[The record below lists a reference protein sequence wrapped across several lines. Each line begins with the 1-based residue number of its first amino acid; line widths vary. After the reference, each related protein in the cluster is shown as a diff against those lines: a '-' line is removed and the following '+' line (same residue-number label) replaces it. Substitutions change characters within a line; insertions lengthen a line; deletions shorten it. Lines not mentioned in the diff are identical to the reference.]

1 MRWGAA
7 QMAGMDQD
15 HLQQVRYAMAVVL
28 VMLFTL
34 LSGCVAQQADL
45 KQAERALQQKLK
57 QQDDQLSQTRAR
69 QSQEISNLR
78 EQDLPQLRGELEKA
92 RHQAEELQ
100 SRQEDLKHRSAQLEL
115 QTKKLEQ
122 LAAKL
127 ETDTNTRYVWLQKSL
142 ETQDAKVNT
151 RLDELSKAVS
161 KATEDL
167 KRDVLMVVR
176 QSNEVL
182 DRKVAERLEGQRR
195 DLEASQQSLDQKVSQ
210 NLTQFNQS
218 LTGFKTAFT
227 SLNDRVTQDEQEA
240 RAISGKVDADNK
252 AAVSHMNES
261 NRTMSGHLDGV
272 NKSVASVVKTLE
284 SVSQKFTAR
293 FDEQDRRIDSLG
305 RSLEQVGQKS
315 GGRAQNLKQAQ
326 RSVLSPSS
334 VEGSAP
340 ERHGQ
345 ESEAFSS
352 SHQAQSPQT
361 ASEEGESAAASMAAI
376 PAPVEAPVVA
386 AAAPADIAADRG
398 QYERVLALFRD
409 GDLEGARRGFSTFI
423 ANYPNSDLAPNARYW
438 LGEAYYGAKDFKRA
452 IDAYDKVELDY
463 PRSEKVPAAILKK
476 GYAYL
481 ALKDK
486 KRASSA
492 FKQVVT
498 LYPRSPEAGK
508 ASDKLVQLKEGR

>member
-1 MRWGAA
+1 MTR
-7 QMAGMDQD
+7 MDRD
-15 HLQQVRYAMAVVL
+15 HLQQARCAVAVVL

-45 KQAERALQQKLK
+45 KQTERVLQQRMK
-57 QQDDQLSQTRAR
+57 QQDEQNSQSRAR
-69 QSQEISNLR
+69 QGAELSELR
-78 EQDLPQLRGELEKA
+78 DKELPRLQGELEKA
-92 RHQAEELQ
+92 LHQAQELQ
-100 SRQEDLKHRSAQLEL
+100 ARQDDLKARSAQLEQ
-115 QTKKLEQ
+115 QTKRLEQ

-127 ETDTNTRYVWLQKSL
+127 EADTNTRYVWLQKSL
-142 ETQDAKVNT
+142 ETQDAKVTT

-167 KRDVLMVVR
+167 KRDVLTAVK
-176 QSNEVL
+176 QSNEGL
-182 DRKVAERLEGQRR
+182 DRKVAERLDGQRKE
-195 DLEASQQSLDQKVSQ
+195 LEASQQNLDQKVSQ

-227 SLNDRVTQDEQEA
+227 SLSDRVSQGEQES
-240 RAISGKVDADNK
+240 RAISNKVDADNK
-252 AAVSHMNES
+252 AAVSHINEA
-261 NRTMSGHLDGV
+261 NRTMTGHLDGV

-284 SVSQKFTAR
+284 TVSQKFSAR

-305 RSLEQVGQKS
+305 RSLEQVGHKN
-315 GGRAQNLKQAQ
+315 GGRSQNLKQTQ
-326 RSVLSPSS
+326 RSIPSI
-334 VEGSAP
+334 SAEVP
-340 ERHGQ
+340 ATERHEQ
-345 ESEAFSS
+345 DAESASVSPAAQSQASS
-352 SHQAQSPQT
+352 SSDETETPVAPV
-361 ASEEGESAAASMAAI
+361 AAI
-376 PAPVEAPVVA
+376 AAPVEAPVA
-386 AAAPADIAADRG
+386 AVPRPAETAADRA

-409 GDLEGARRGFSTFI
+409 GDLEGARRGFTAFI
-423 ANYPNSDLAPNARYW
+423 ASYPNSDLAPNARYW
-438 LGEAYYGAKDFKRA
+438 LGEAYYGAKDFRRA

-463 PRSEKVPAAILKK
+463 PRSEKVPAAMLKK

-486 KRASSA
+486 KRASST

>member
-1 MRWGAA
+1 MGWGAA
-7 QMAGMDQD
+7 RMARMDQD
-15 HLQQVRYAMAVVL
+15 LLQQVRCMVAVVL

-45 KQAERALQQKLK
+45 KQTERALQQKIK

-142 ETQDAKVNT
+142 ETQDAKVNA
-151 RLDELSKAVS
+151 RLDELSRAVS

-167 KRDVLMVVR
+167 KRDVLMAVK

-182 DRKVAERLEGQRR
+182 DRKVAERLDGQRR
-195 DLEASQQSLDQKVSQ
+195 DLEASQQNLDQKVSQ

-218 LTGFKTAFT
+218 LAGFKTAFT

-240 RAISGKVDADNK
+240 RAVSNKVDADNK
-252 AAVSHMNES
+252 AAVSHINES

-284 SVSQKFTAR
+284 SISQKFTAR

-305 RSLEQVGQKS
+305 RSLEQVNQKS
-315 GGRAQNLKQAQ
+315 GSRPQNPKQVQRPTIPSSTEAPAIDRHAQD
-326 RSVLSPSS
+326 SESPSS
-334 VEGSAP
+334 S
-340 ERHGQ
+340 R
-345 ESEAFSS
+345 
-352 SHQAQSPQT
+352 QAQQAS
-361 ASEEGESAAASMAAI
+361 SEEGESAVAPVTTI

-386 AAAPADIAADRG
+386 AASSVDVAADRG

-452 IDAYDKVELDY
+452 IDAYDKVESDY

>member
-1 MRWGAA
+1 MRLDAA
-7 QMAGMDQD
+7 LMARMDRD
-15 HLQQVRYAMAVVL
+15 HLQQVRCGVAVVL

-45 KQAERALQQKLK
+45 KQTERALQQRIK
-57 QQDDQLSQTRAR
+57 QQDEQNSQSRAR
-69 QSQEISNLR
+69 QGAELSELR
-78 EQDLPQLRGELEKA
+78 DKELPRLQGELEKA
-92 RHQAEELQ
+92 LHQAQELQ
-100 SRQEDLKHRSAQLEL
+100 ARQDDLKARSSQLEQ

-142 ETQDAKVNT
+142 ETQDAKVT
-151 RLDELSKAVS
+151 ARLDELSKAVS
-161 KATEDL
+161 KSTEDL
-167 KRDVLMVVR
+167 KRDVLTAVK
-176 QSNEVL
+176 QSNEGL
-182 DRKVAERLEGQRR
+182 DRKVAERLDGQRKE
-195 DLEASQQSLDQKVSQ
+195 LEAGQQNLDQKVSQ
-210 NLTQFNQS
+210 NLAQFNQS

-227 SLNDRVTQDEQEA
+227 SLSDRVSQGEQES
-240 RAISGKVDADNK
+240 RAISTKVDADNK
-252 AAVSHMNES
+252 AAVSHINEA
-261 NRTMSGHLDGV
+261 NRTMTGHLDGV

-284 SVSQKFTAR
+284 AVSQKFSAR

-305 RSLEQVGQKS
+305 RSLEQVGQKN
-315 GGRAQNLKQAQ
+315 GGRSQNLKQAQ
-326 RSVLSPSS
+326 RAIPSISAEAPATVRHEQDAESASTSSQAQTQPPSS
-334 VEGSAP
+334 DETETPVAP
-340 ERHGQ
+340 V
-345 ESEAFSS
+345 
-352 SHQAQSPQT
+352 
-361 ASEEGESAAASMAAI
+361 ASIA
-376 PAPVEAPVVA
+376 APVEAPVA
-386 AAAPADIAADRG
+386 AVPRPAETAVDRA

-409 GDLEGARRGFSTFI
+409 GDLEGARRGFTAFI
-423 ANYPNSDLAPNARYW
+423 ASYPNSDLAPNARYW
-438 LGEAYYGAKDFKRA
+438 LGEAYYGSKDFKRA

>member
-1 MRWGAA
+1 
-7 QMAGMDQD
+7 
-15 HLQQVRYAMAVVL
+15 MAVVL

-100 SRQEDLKHRSAQLEL
+100 SRQEDLKHRSAQLEQ

-151 RLDELSKAVS
+151 RLDELSRAVS

-167 KRDVLMVVR
+167 KRDVLMAVK

-182 DRKVAERLEGQRR
+182 DRKVAERLDGQRR
-195 DLEASQQSLDQKVSQ
+195 DLEASQQNLDQKVSQ

-240 RAISGKVDADNK
+240 RAVSNKVDTDNK
-252 AAVSHMNES
+252 AAVSHINES
-261 NRTMSGHLDGV
+261 SRTMAGHLDGV

-305 RSLEQVGQKS
+305 RSLEQVGQKN
-315 GGRAQNLKQAQ
+315 GGRTQNLKQAQ
-326 RSVLSPSS
+326 RSSFSPSM
-334 VEGSAP
+334 EAP
-340 ERHGQ
+340 ALERQGQ
-345 ESEAFSS
+345 ESESALS
-352 SHQAQSPQT
+352 SHQAPQ
-361 ASEEGESAAASMAAI
+361 ASSEEGGSSGAPVAAI
-376 PAPVEAPVVA
+376 SAPVEAPVL
-386 AAAPADIAADRG
+386 AAAPPSDVAADRG

-409 GDLEGARRGFSTFI
+409 GDLEGARRGFSAFI
-423 ANYPNSDLAPNARYW
+423 TNYPNSDLAPNARYW

>member
-1 MRWGAA
+1 MTR
-7 QMAGMDQD
+7 MDRD
-15 HLQQVRYAMAVVL
+15 HLQQVRCVVAVVL

-45 KQAERALQQKLK
+45 KQTERTLNQRLK
-57 QQDDQLSQTRAR
+57 QQDDQFSQTRAR

-100 SRQEDLKHRSAQLEL
+100 SKQEDLKHRSAQLEL
-115 QTKKLEQ
+115 QTRKLEQ

-142 ETQDAKVNT
+142 ETQDTKVNT
-151 RLDELSKAVS
+151 RLDELSRAVS

-167 KRDVLMVVR
+167 KRDVLMAVK

-182 DRKVAERLEGQRR
+182 DRKVVERLDGQRKE
-195 DLEASQQSLDQKVSQ
+195 LEAGQQSLDQKMTQ

-227 SLNDRVTQDEQEA
+227 SLNDRVAQGEQESRSIA
-240 RAISGKVDADNK
+240 GKVDAENK
-252 AAVSHMNES
+252 AAVSHINES

-284 SVSQKFTAR
+284 SVSQKFAAR
-293 FDEQDRRIDSLG
+293 FDEQDHRMDSLG
-305 RSLEQVGQKS
+305 RSLEQVSQKN
-315 GGRAQNLKQAQ
+315 GARTQNLNQPQ
-326 RSVLSPSS
+326 RAALSPAPEALASERQGQEAESASS
-334 VEGSAP
+334 SYQPQQASSEESENSSAP
-340 ERHGQ
+340 V
-345 ESEAFSS
+345 A
-352 SHQAQSPQT
+352 P
-361 ASEEGESAAASMAAI
+361 I
-376 PAPVEAPVVA
+376 PAPVETPVA
-386 AAAPADIAADRG
+386 AAVHPADIAADRG

-409 GDLEGARRGFSTFI
+409 GDLDGARRGFSAFL

-438 LGEAYYGAKDFKRA
+438 LGEAYYGSKDFKRA
-452 IDAYDKVELDY
+452 IDAYDKVETDY

-508 ASDKLVQLKEGR
+508 ASDKLVQLREGR

>member
-1 MRWGAA
+1 MHWGAA
-7 QMAGMDQD
+7 RMARMDQD
-15 HLQQVRYAMAVVL
+15 HLQQVRCAVAVVL

-45 KQAERALQQKLK
+45 KQTERALQQKLK

-100 SRQEDLKHRSAQLEL
+100 SRQEDLKHRSAQLEQ

-142 ETQDAKVNT
+142 ETQDAKVNA
-151 RLDELSKAVS
+151 RLDELSRAVS

-167 KRDVLMVVR
+167 KRDVLMAVK

-182 DRKVAERLEGQRR
+182 DRKVAERLDGQRR
-195 DLEASQQSLDQKVSQ
+195 DLEAGQQNLDQKVSQ

-227 SLNDRVTQDEQEA
+227 SLNDRVTQGEQES
-240 RAISGKVDADNK
+240 RAISGKVDTENK
-252 AAVSHMNES
+252 AAVSHINES

-305 RSLEQVGQKS
+305 RSLEQVGQKN
-315 GGRAQNLKQAQ
+315 GGRTQNLKQAQ
-326 RSVLSPSS
+326 RSTLSPSM
-334 VEGSAP
+334 EAP
-340 ERHGQ
+340 ALERHVQ
-345 ESEAFSS
+345 ESESASS
-352 SHQAQSPQT
+352 SHQAPQ
-361 ASEEGESAAASMAAI
+361 ASSEEGESSGAPVAAI
-376 PAPVEAPVVA
+376 SVPVEAPVVA
-386 AAAPADIAADRG
+386 AAPPSDVAADRG

-452 IDAYDKVELDY
+452 IDAYDKVKLDY

>member
-1 MRWGAA
+1 MPWGAA
-7 QMAGMDQD
+7 RMARMNQD
-15 HLQQVRYAMAVVL
+15 HVQQVRCAVAVVL

-45 KQAERALQQKLK
+45 KQTERALQQKIR

-142 ETQDAKVNT
+142 ETQDAKVNA
-151 RLDELSKAVS
+151 RLDELSKTVS

-167 KRDVLMVVR
+167 KRDVLMAVK

-182 DRKVAERLEGQRR
+182 DRKVAERLDGQRR
-195 DLEASQQSLDQKVSQ
+195 DLEASQQNLDQKVSQ

-252 AAVSHMNES
+252 AAVSHINES

-284 SVSQKFTAR
+284 SISQKFTAR

-305 RSLEQVGQKS
+305 RSLEQVNQKS
-315 GGRAQNLKQAQ
+315 GSRPQNPKQVQRPTVPSSTEAPAIERHAQD
-326 RSVLSPSS
+326 SESPSS
-334 VEGSAP
+334 SY
-340 ERHGQ
+340 
-345 ESEAFSS
+345 
-352 SHQAQSPQT
+352 QAQQAS
-361 ASEEGESAAASMAAI
+361 SEEGEGAVAPVTTI

-386 AAAPADIAADRG
+386 AASSVDIAADRG

-452 IDAYDKVELDY
+452 IDAYDKVESDY